1 MGGNGRGGRG
11 GLHKQ
16 LVEGGGDGGV
26 GLLPVSGR
34 RQANDSVILRGLTC
48 YLGFTGCT
56 VTNLSCT

>member
-11 GLHKQ
+11 SLHKQ

-34 RQANDSVILRGLTC
+34 RQANDSVTIRTHLLLRIHWL
-48 YLGFTGCT
+48 YS
-56 VTNLSCT
+56 TNLSCT